1 MIWIIKLNYNS
12 IVGEICLNC
21 EFLDLDDERKALFS
35 EIYERADLTKKE
47 LVVIKKEHHVLAKI

>member
-1 MIWIIKLNYNS
+1 
-12 IVGEICLNC
+12 
-21 EFLDLDDERKALFS
+21 LDDERKALFS